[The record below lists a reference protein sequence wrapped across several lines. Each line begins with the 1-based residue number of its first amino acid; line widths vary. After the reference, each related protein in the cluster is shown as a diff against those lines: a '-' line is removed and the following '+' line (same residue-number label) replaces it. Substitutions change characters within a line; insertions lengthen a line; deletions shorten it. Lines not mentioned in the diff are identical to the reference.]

1 MDEGA
6 WFEGG
11 DSFASGNDLARH
23 WRPSTRLL
31 SQAIE
36 ERRYWQKVNRYADC
50 ECYQPSDRYCRPV
63 KDLSP
68 RIHRCPERPGCA
80 AQRLAQPAQLPD
92 RVINWDQTRQTQGRD
107 VSRKQNNERR
117 RGRWSQTVIVRET
130 SPADTENVFVLIS
143 RGARDPYPALFAS
156 INIQFTVAGAS
167 GDSARAEDFVTDRRR
182 RNLQRE
188 GLTADSAML

>member
-11 DSFASGNDLARH
+11 DSFASGERFATA
-23 WRPSTRLL
+23 PAASARLL
-31 SQAIE
+31 RQAAE
-36 ERRYWQKVNRYADC
+36 QPRYWQKVNRYADC
-50 ECYQPSDRYCRPV
+50 ERYQPSDRYCRPV

-92 RVINWDQTRQTQGRD
+92 PVIHWDQTRQTRGRD

-143 RGARDPYPALFAS
+143 RGGLCDPYSALFAS
-156 INIQFTVAGAS
+156 INMQFTVAGAG
-167 GDSARAEDFVTDRRR
+167 GDSAR
-182 RNLQRE
+182 
-188 GLTADSAML
+188 

>member
-1 MDEGA
+1 LDEGA

-11 DSFASGNDLARH
+11 DSFASGERFATLPAASARLI
-23 WRPSTRLL
+23 R
-31 SQAIE
+31 QAANQPC
-36 ERRYWQKVNRYADC
+36 YWQKVNRYADC
-50 ECYQPSDRYCRPV
+50 ECDRYCRPV

-80 AQRLAQPAQLPD
+80 AQKLAQPAQLPD
-92 RVINWDQTRQTQGRD
+92 PLINWDQTRQTQGRD

-167 GDSARAEDFVTDRRR
+167 GDSARAEDFVPHRSR
-182 RNLQRE
+182 RNLRRE
-188 GLTADSAML
+188 GLTADSVML